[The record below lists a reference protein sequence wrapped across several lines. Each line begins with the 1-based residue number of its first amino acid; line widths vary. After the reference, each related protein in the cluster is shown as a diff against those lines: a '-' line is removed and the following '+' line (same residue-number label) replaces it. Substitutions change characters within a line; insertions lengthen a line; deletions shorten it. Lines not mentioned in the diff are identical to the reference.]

1 MKSAYLGELFDLVK
15 CRANLVLVPHS
26 SSPVFVSSSGP
37 SFRTYCVYY
46 EEAGVSATQTNRSL
60 MADRGIV
67 ACRVYTEHNWSMR
80 VNIGRH
86 SSQSSSAPG
95 WGLAQNLLTRWVGRS
110 SPLMGWDRR
119 GGKEGRRERVCVW
132 GGGGGGPG
140 GQAAESLTE
149 RAVEELEEGENN
161 GGYIIN
167 HLAGHPRRCGTGC

>member
-1 MKSAYLGELFDLVK
+1 MKSAHLCELFDLVK

-37 SFRTYCVYY
+37 SFRTYCVYH

-67 ACRVYTEHNWSMR
+67 ACRVYIEHNWSMR
-80 VNIGRH
+80 VNIGRQ

-110 SPLMGWDRR
+110 SPLMRWDRR
-119 GGKEGRRERVCVW
+119 GEKEGRRESV
-132 GGGGGGPG
+132 GGGGGGD
-140 GQAAESLTE
+140 EDE
-149 RAVEELEEGENN
+149 KRELEGGGEREEIRKTP
-161 GGYIIN
+161 GS
-167 HLAGHPRRCGTGC
+167 HPYDHPPPS